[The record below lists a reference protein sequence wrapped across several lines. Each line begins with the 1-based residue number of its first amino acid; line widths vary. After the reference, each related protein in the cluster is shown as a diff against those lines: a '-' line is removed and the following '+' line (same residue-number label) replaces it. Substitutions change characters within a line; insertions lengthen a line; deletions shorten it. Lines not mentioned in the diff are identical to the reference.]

1 MIRML
6 KISVP
11 VVILFYTLPNRFME
25 QKVFYCLLLERIHSL
40 VVFGIFVRL
49 PELKNVLKMKK
60 IILLLGVIALVA
72 SCTKSSNSVQSIPT
86 TGKSIV
92 IDVRSV
98 EEWNNDGHANCST
111 NFPLD
116 ELEMHK
122 AELALFDTI
131 TFVCLS
137 GGRAGQAAD
146 WAQSNFPKKIIQ
158 NGGAWENV
166 ACNK

>member
-1 MIRML
+1 
-6 KISVP
+6 
-11 VVILFYTLPNRFME
+11 ME
-25 QKVFYCLLLERIHSL
+25 QKVFYYLLLERIHSS
-40 VVFGIFVRL
+40 VEFGTSALSLEI
-49 PELKNVLKMKK
+49 KNVVNMKK
-60 IILLLGVIALVA
+60 IALLLSISALVA
-72 SCTKSSNSVQSIPT
+72 SCSQSSKSIQSIPT

-122 AELALFDTI
+122 AELAQYDTI
-131 TFVCLS
+131 TYVCRS

-146 WAQSNFPKKIIQ
+146 WSAENLPNKVIQ

>member
-1 MIRML
+1 
-6 KISVP
+6 
-11 VVILFYTLPNRFME
+11 
-25 QKVFYCLLLERIHSL
+25 
-40 VVFGIFVRL
+40 
-49 PELKNVLKMKK
+49 MKK
-60 IILLLGVIALVA
+60 IAILLSISALVA
-72 SCTKSSNSVQSIPT
+72 SCSQSSNSVQSIPT

-122 AELALFDTI
+122 SELAQYDTI

-137 GGRAGQAAD
+137 GGRAGQAVD
-146 WAQSNFPKKIIQ
+146 WAQDSFTNKVIQ
-158 NGGAWENV
+158 NGGNWGNV
-166 ACNK
+166 TCRK